1 MITDKARKFSRFPE
15 LTPDNYTELENE
27 SDLFVK
33 QTKSDKLLGKKRSLV
48 QIRQQFAIIVNKP
61 NLHFPENHR
70 VDRPTSGMRARSENR
85 INPS

>member
-61 NLHFPENHR
+61 SWHLPVNQR
-70 VDRPTSGMRARSENR
+70 VDRPISGMRARSENR